1 MDNHKYDLKNL
12 SHGGQYVL
20 FDFIWDTTKEIF
32 ITSHN
37 FILNLF
43 IQDKKKHHGNHVF
56 ADFIWDV
63 TKDNLDGED
72 FSDHVFGD
80 FVFETMKKAIQ
91 QTNMTIVH
99 SKLCILG
106 EGKSPKGF
114 CLVHL
119 IDESHS
125 TAHCY
130 TERGLLALDI
140 FTCGGTNPVPVI
152 EYTVKE
158 IQKKYPSLKCTYIQN
173 HNRFHHL

>member
-1 MDNHKYDLKNL
+1 MNNHGKNL
-12 SHGGQYVL
+12 FH
-20 FDFIWDTTKEIF
+20 FIWDTTKEIL
-32 ITSHN
+32 HN
-37 FILNLF
+37 FINLF
-43 IQDKKKHHGNHVF
+43 GQNTKKHHGNHVF
-56 ADFIWDV
+56 ADFVWDV

-91 QTNMTIVH
+91 QTKMTIVH

-106 EGKSPKGF
+106 EGDSPAGY

-130 TERGLLALDI
+130 SDRGWLAIDV
-140 FTCGGTNPVPVI
+140 FTCGETNPVPI
-152 EYTVKE
+152 MEYTIKE
-158 IQKKYPSLKCTYIQN
+158 LTNKYPSLKCTYSQN
-173 HNRFHHL
+173 HHRFHHY